1 LNLNLIRRC
10 MRSPSLFAS
19 TDTLKI
25 NRKKRSS
32 MALALMIS
40 IGMYFA
46 GPNSIAHAQTKQKT
60 ATSKTSAS
68 KSTAAKTTKATG
80 KSGRSKQNINVQ
92 LRQSKNSA
100 VGLSEQPA
108 VSNETLVD
116 LFGKRAPTP
125 TSGFQNYSKFT
136 IKNGCAKPTSSI
148 SRLIRNELD
157 IRDNDFVDAFESQAP
172 NFLKAESAT
181 CLPYSASLDSQRKIQ
196 AFSILNNEKR
206 DKDTRLLTLNKSP
219 TTGTY
224 FVQSQDLSS
233 GFSGYQEVELSLD
246 DIVVYKANKATSA
259 IPPELVWELSSLA
272 KEIYAKNN
280 PKDKRFVR
288 VVFNTGD
295 KNTWAQI
302 VSLEILDAT
311 RTIVLADAFWVA
323 RDDITGGFFTSSGTE
338 LEQDFWI
345 NPLNYTRIS
354 RGVGSF
360 AAKGKRSQVVKK
372 GNKSVV
378 VTRFYTSYS
387 SHQGIDYAAP
397 TGTPIYAVANGK
409 VVFYGVMSGYG
420 NLVVL
425 EHPGGYRTYY
435 AHLSAFNPELGVDSD
450 VRRGLEIGYVGSTG
464 RSTGPHLHF
473 ELRRNGVYMNPMS
486 EKLEIDLWSLREQD
500 QLELTR
506 QIVLFSTL
514 QQSGR

>member
-1 LNLNLIRRC
+1 MNFNKQRFFKRLPVVICFAISSTLLF
-10 MRSPSLFAS
+10 SSLEIFA
-19 TDTLKI
+19 
-25 NRKKRSS
+25 
-32 MALALMIS
+32 
-40 IGMYFA
+40 
-46 GPNSIAHAQTKQKT
+46 
-60 ATSKTSAS
+60 ATSSNKKVEAKSTSTKTSSSKVSGSSSKAS
-68 KSTAAKTTKATG
+68 SKNTK
-80 KSGRSKQNINVQ
+80 SKQSVNVQ
-92 LRQSKNSA
+92 LRQTRTPSA
-100 VGLSEQPA
+100 GFNPQT
-108 VSNETLVD
+108 VSNETLVN
-116 LFGKRAPTP
+116 LFGRPAPDATAA
-125 TSGFQNYSKFT
+125 QAIYSKFSLR
-136 IKNGCAKPTSSI
+136 NGCAKSTESMKQLLKS
-148 SRLIRNELD
+148 ELD
-157 IRDNDFVDAFESQAP
+157 ITDESFVNAFEAQAP
-172 NFLKAESAT
+172 GFLKNENSS
-181 CLPYSASLDSQRKIQ
+181 CLPYSASLDGQRKIQ
-196 AFSILNNEKR
+196 AFSILSNEKR
-206 DKDTRLLTLNKSP
+206 DKNTRLVTLNKSP

-224 FVQSQDLSS
+224 LTQSQDLST
-233 GFSGYQEVELSLD
+233 GFAGYQEIELTLED
-246 DIVVYKANKATSA
+246 VVVNRTSKAMSA
-259 IPPELVWELSSLA
+259 IPPELVWELSSLT

-288 VVFNTGD
+288 VVFSAGD

-302 VSLEILDAT
+302 VSVEILDTT
-311 RTIVLADAFWVA
+311 RKIVLADAFWVQ
-323 RDDITGGFFTSSGTE
+323 RDDVTGGFFTSSGTE

-360 AAKGKRSQVVKK
+360 SAKGKRSQVVKK

-387 SHQGIDYAAP
+387 NHQGIDYAAP

-425 EHPGGYRTYY
+425 EHQGGYKTYY

-473 ELRRNGVYMNPMS
+473 ELRKNGVYMNPMS
-486 EKLEIDLWSLREQD
+486 EKLDIDLWSLRAAD
-500 QLELTR
+500 QQQLTR

-514 QQSGR
+514 PQQNTR

>member
-1 LNLNLIRRC
+1 MKRL
-10 MRSPSLFAS
+10 
-19 TDTLKI
+19 LK
-25 NRKKRSS
+25 
-32 MALALMIS
+32 
-40 IGMYFA
+40 
-46 GPNSIAHAQTKQKT
+46 
-60 ATSKTSAS
+60 
-68 KSTAAKTTKATG
+68 
-80 KSGRSKQNINVQ
+80 
-92 LRQSKNSA
+92 
-100 VGLSEQPA
+100 
-108 VSNETLVD
+108 
-116 LFGKRAPTP
+116 
-125 TSGFQNYSKFT
+125 
-136 IKNGCAKPTSSI
+136 
-148 SRLIRNELD
+148 NELD
-157 IRDNDFVDAFESQAP
+157 ITDESFVDAFEAQAP
-172 NFLKAESAT
+172 GFLKNENAT

-196 AFSILNNEKR
+196 AFSILSDEKR
-206 DKDTRLLTLNKSP
+206 DKNTRLITLNKSP

-224 FVQSQDLSS
+224 LAQSQDLST
-233 GFSGYQEVELSLD
+233 GFTGYQEIELALED
-246 DIVVYKANKATSA
+246 VVVNRTSKAMSA

-288 VVFNTGD
+288 VVFSAGD

-302 VSLEILDAT
+302 VSVEILDST
-311 RTIVLADAFWVA
+311 RKIVLADGFWVH
-323 RDDITGGFFTSSGTE
+323 RDDVTGGFFTSSGTE

-360 AAKGKRSQVVKK
+360 SAKGKRSQVVKK

-425 EHPGGYRTYY
+425 EHPGGYKTYY

-473 ELRRNGVYMNPMS
+473 ELRKNGVYMNPMS
-486 EKLEIDLWSLREQD
+486 EKLDIDLWSLRAAD
-500 QLELTR
+500 QQQLTR

-514 QQSGR
+514 QQNAR

>member
-1 LNLNLIRRC
+1 MKLKNRRC
-10 MRSPSLFAS
+10 FTRLTLLSLIVVGSALLLSSPESVAAS
-19 TDTLKI
+19 
-25 NRKKRSS
+25 NKKTEAKSS
-32 MALALMIS
+32 
-40 IGMYFA
+40 
-46 GPNSIAHAQTKQKT
+46 
-60 ATSKTSAS
+60 SKTTSAKSTSGKSSAGGKSS
-68 KSTAAKTTKATG
+68 KS
-80 KSGRSKQNINVQ
+80 KQSVNNVQ
-92 LRQSKNSA
+92 LRQSRTAPAGFN
-100 VGLSEQPA
+100 QPA
-108 VSNETLVD
+108 VSNETLVNI
-116 LFGKRAPTP
+116 FGRPSPDSITPLPTY
-125 TSGFQNYSKFT
+125 GKFT
-136 IKNGCAKPTSSI
+136 LKNGCAKPTSSI
-148 SRLIRNELD
+148 KRLLRNELD
-157 IRDNDFVDAFESQAP
+157 ISDDSFVEAFESQAP
-172 NFLKAESAT
+172 NFLKTDKVT
-181 CLPYSASLDSQRKIQ
+181 CLPYSASLDPQRKIQ
-196 AFSILNNEKR
+196 AFSILSDEKR
-206 DKDTRLLTLNKSP
+206 DKNTRLVSLNKSP

-224 FVQSQDLSS
+224 LTQSQDLSS
-233 GFSGYQEVELSLD
+233 GFSGYQEVELTLD
-246 DIVVYKANKATSA
+246 DVVVYKANKAASA

-280 PKDKRFVR
+280 PKDKRYVR

-302 VSLEILDAT
+302 VSLEVLDST
-311 RTIVLADAFWVA
+311 RTIVLADAFWVH
-323 RDDITGGFFTSSGTE
+323 RDDVTGGFFTSSGTE

-409 VVFYGVMSGYG
+409 VVFYGVGSGYG

-425 EHPGGYRTYY
+425 EHPGGYKTYY

-473 ELRRNGVYMNPMS
+473 ELRRNGVYLNPMS
-486 EKLEIDLWSLREQD
+486 EKLDIDLWSLRASD
-500 QLELTR
+500 QQQLTR

-514 QQSGR
+514 QQNAR